1 MKEKKQGKPLNKYA
15 RFSGIAFQMFAI
27 IGLGTYIG
35 VKLDKKYPNEKN
47 LFTLGF
53 SLGSVIISILYVIR
67 QIISA
72 SKDK

>member
-1 MKEKKQGKPLNKYA
+1 MKNPPKKSLNKYA
-15 RFSGIAFQMFAI
+15 KFSGLAFQMFAI
-27 IGLGTYIG
+27 IALGAYLG
-35 VKLDKKYPNEKN
+35 VKLDEKYPNKKN

-53 SLGSVIISILYVIR
+53 LLGSVLLSIFHVIR

>member
-15 RFSGIAFQMFAI
+15 KFSGLAFQMFAI
-27 IGLGTYIG
+27 IGLGTYLGI
-35 VKLDKKYPNEKN
+35 KLDEKYPNKKN

-53 SLGSVIISILYVIR
+53 LLGSVLLSIFHVIR